1 MLFIQSYPNS
11 SPLISRYLREVLLGM
26 GIMDSPAMS
35 KEDAGPHF
43 SKRELA
49 ADAQEANTTDRE
61 LSILQAMK
69 LYPKAVAWSMIV
81 SAASIMDGYDY
92 HVISSLFA
100 QPAFQKAYGELQQN
114 GSYQIT
120 APWQSGLNNGSSVG
134 CLLGLYLAGHLT
146 DKFGFRK
153 TIMFT
158 LFLTFCFIFIQFFA
172 NSLVL
177 LQVGQILLGWSIGYN
192 CS

>member
-1 MLFIQSYPNS
+1 
-11 SPLISRYLREVLLGM
+11 
-26 GIMDSPAMS
+26 MDSPAMS